1 MYLFY
6 FVQCEP
12 VEGETACQGSVRRY
26 KDYETEMLILFFGS
40 LGNACN
46 NSLRNVWQ
54 VEKKIYY

>member
-46 NSLRNVWQ
+46 NSLRNV
-54 VEKKIYY
+54 